1 MAIPSIT
8 SSFSGLSPRLWL
20 LALVNFIN
28 RFGAMVLCFLT
39 LYLTNHLHFDLKE
52 AGYVLSCYGL
62 GAIAGSY
69 LGGFLTDKIGYQK
82 VQLLSLILSG
92 FMLFGLMFIKN
103 YYALCIALFCYNLVS
118 ESFRPANSIAI
129 KMNSH
134 EGNRTRAYSLLRT
147 AFNLAITF
155 ALSLGGFLILWG
167 WHLIFIAD
175 ALTCLIAASVL
186 FFFVPEIHKKEK
198 QPIEN
203 KPVDTPSNSPYKDKY
218 ALVFFLL
225 TFLNAIVFMQLIWT
239 IPPFFKEMY
248 HWNEGT
254 IGVICA
260 INGFVVML
268 IEIPLIYR
276 IEGKKPILTWI
287 QIGIICYAISYLFFL
302 IPLTYLPA
310 ILYMVFIS
318 FGEIFV
324 MPFSTTWIIQR
335 GNAETQGKYMG
346 MYGIS
351 YSLANTIAPI
361 YGTQVISRYGY
372 DMLWLSLGII
382 CIFVWGGFYYLAYIE
397 KRTVVDFN
405 K

>member
-1 MAIPSIT
+1 MNFPSII

-39 LYLTNHLHFDLKE
+39 LYLTNHLHFGLQE
-52 AGYVLSCYGL
+52 AGYILSCYGL

-103 YYALCIALFCYNLVS
+103 YYALCIALFCYNLVA

-175 ALTCLIAASVL
+175 AITCLVAASVL

-198 QPIEN
+198 QTIEN
-203 KPVDTPSNSPYKDKY
+203 KVITISTNSPYKDKY
-218 ALVFFLL
+218 ALLFSFLTL
-225 TFLNAIVFMQLIWT
+225 LNAIVFMQIIWT
-239 IPPFFKEMY
+239 IPPFFKEIY

-254 IGVICA
+254 IGVVSA

-268 IEIPLIYR
+268 IEIPLIFL
-276 IEGKKPILTWI
+276 IEGKKPILTWVR
-287 QIGIICYAISYLFFL
+287 IGIICYALSYLFFL

-335 GNAETQGKYMG
+335 GSAETQGKYMG

-361 YGTQVISRYGY
+361 YGTQMISRYGY
-372 DMLWLSLGII
+372 DALWLSLSVI
-382 CIFVWGGFYYLAYIE
+382 CGVVWCGFYYLAYRE
-397 KRTVVDFN
+397 KLRLVN
-405 K
+405 